1 MPKRGRTTL
10 LEPPTSSVSRFVK
23 DHCRQYLIEPSV
35 IALALNKSAY
45 NAILFRPRVM
55 NDVDIVDT
63 RTNFLGYP
71 TSLPIFVAPAG
82 MAKLRWVGR

>member
-1 MPKRGRTTL
+1 L
-10 LEPPTSSVSRFVK
+10 
-23 DHCRQYLIEPSV
+23 

-55 NDVDIVDT
+55 IDVDTVDT
-63 RTNFLGYP
+63 RTEFLGHK

-82 MAKLRWVGR
+82 MAKLR

>member
-1 MPKRGRTTL
+1 MWTDALPHNSH
-10 LEPPTSSVSRFVK
+10 TSHDIALNRHRH
-23 DHCRQYLIEPSV
+23 DL

-55 NDVDIVDT
+55 IDVDTVDT
-63 RTNFLGYP
+63 RTEFLGHK

-82 MAKLRWVGR
+82 MAKLRCVKE

>member
-1 MPKRGRTTL
+1 
-10 LEPPTSSVSRFVK
+10 
-23 DHCRQYLIEPSV
+23 V

-55 NDVDIVDT
+55 IDVDTVDT
-63 RTNFLGYP
+63 RTEYLGHK

-82 MAKLRWVGR
+82 MAKLRCVC

>member
-1 MPKRGRTTL
+1 MKMDYLLITHPTYTSHYIALRGY
-10 LEPPTSSVSRFVK
+10 ES
-23 DHCRQYLIEPSV
+23 

-55 NDVDIVDT
+55 IDVDTVDT
-63 RTNFLGYP
+63 RTEYLGHK

-82 MAKLRWVGR
+82 MAKLRCVC